1 MARDPSVT
9 SRMMSAVKNKDS
21 RAELVLRSELWIRG
35 CRYRKNF
42 PKVFGRPDVVFLKA
56 KVAVFVDGDFW
67 HGNAWR
73 LRGLNSLEDMFPTR
87 TEWWVDKIT
96 GNMER
101 DQRVTQRLHDEG
113 WLVLRYWESQ
123 VLANSKTV
131 ADQVFL
137 AVSERRRLPA
147 ARRRSML

>member
-21 RAELVLRSELWIRG
+21 RAELLLRSELWIRG

-42 PKVFGRPDVVFLKA
+42 SKVFGRPDVAFLKA
-56 KVAVFVDGDFW
+56 RVAVFVDGDFW

-73 LRGLNSLEDMFPTR
+73 LRGLTSLEDMFPTR
-87 TEWWVDKIT
+87 TEWWVNKIA

-101 DQRVTQRLHDEG
+101 DRRVTQRLHDEG
-113 WLVLRYWESQ
+113 WLVLRYWESR
-123 VLANSKTV
+123 VLVDAKRVANEV
-131 ADQVFL
+131 YL
-137 AVSERRRLPA
+137 AVSERR
-147 ARRRSML
+147 